1 MVPISAT
8 NTSLNSV
15 YQGGNL
21 DPYVLDVGH
30 AITPNLKAT
39 IGYHY
44 QNGDQNSADGSE
56 VNGRVAY
63 NISHGLTAGVNPS

>member
-1 MVPISAT
+1 LVPISAT

-21 DPYVLDVGH
+21 DPYGLDVGYS
-30 AITPNLKAT
+30 ITPNLKAI
-39 IGYHY
+39 IGYYY
-44 QNGDQNSADGSE
+44 QNGDLNSADGSE
-56 VNGRVAY
+56 ANGRLAY